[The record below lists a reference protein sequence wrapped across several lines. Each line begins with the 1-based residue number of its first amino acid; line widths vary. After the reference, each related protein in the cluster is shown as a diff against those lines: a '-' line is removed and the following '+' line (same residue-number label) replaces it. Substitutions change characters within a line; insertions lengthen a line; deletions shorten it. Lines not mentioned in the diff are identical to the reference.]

1 MAMMLALKA
10 TKPPVLEVVPS
21 SANFSAPGQMGVYVL
36 DSNSKATLA
45 FIMGMVSNPPP
56 PVHCISSISSVLKC
70 RYLVEIAT

>member
-36 DSNSKATLA
+36 DSNNKATLA
-45 FIMGMVSNPPP
+45 FIMGMVSSPPLPPP
-56 PVHCISSISSVLKC
+56 GSLI
-70 RYLVEIAT
+70 YLQY